1 MVMDASQKAKVEEY
15 INNNEQGRW
24 YWKLA
29 DTVADLDNINVNN
42 YAAGSTCLVV
52 ATKDVYILNTQKEW
66 AVL

>member
-1 MVMDASQKAKVEEY
+1 MGYKVTKQNGKTEAYVAEL
-15 INNNEQGRW
+15 I
-24 YWKLA
+24 A
-29 DTVADLDNINVNN
+29 DTVADLNNINVNN

>member
-1 MVMDASQKAKVEEY
+1 M
-15 INNNEQGRW
+15 IC
-24 YWKLA
+24 LIA